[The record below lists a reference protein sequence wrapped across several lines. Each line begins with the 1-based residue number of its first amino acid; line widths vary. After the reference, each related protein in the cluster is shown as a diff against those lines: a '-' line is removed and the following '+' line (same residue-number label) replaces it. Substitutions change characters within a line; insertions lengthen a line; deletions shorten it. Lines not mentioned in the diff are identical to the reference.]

1 MDGQIMNAYI
11 LKEDQALL
19 LKAKEKV
26 QVKEK
31 KLKEKQEYEIIDKT
45 YNPGDK
51 WMVYGPMSYIPPI
64 EVEVIETRSRIP

>member
-1 MDGQIMNAYI
+1 M
-11 LKEDQALL
+11 
-19 LKAKEKV
+19 KEKV
-26 QVKEK
+26 PKDN
-31 KLKEKQEYEIIDKT
+31 EYEIISKT